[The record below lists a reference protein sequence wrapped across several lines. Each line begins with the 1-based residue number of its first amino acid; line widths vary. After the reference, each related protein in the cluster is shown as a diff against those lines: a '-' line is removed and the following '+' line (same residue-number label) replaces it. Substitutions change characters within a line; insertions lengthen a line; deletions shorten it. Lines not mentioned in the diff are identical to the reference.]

1 MPGRIR
7 TPDLLGRNQL
17 LYPAELRAHKY
28 IYYYKVDFYLLAMLI
43 LTAHAL
49 YSGVSV
55 IKSTASEVK
64 SLVLVLSGKAKLIKI
79 APSGDLS
86 VILALAV
93 TDPLLDSTFII
104 SFSLMDRFLASKGFI
119 STNSSEIISS
129 NPFALPV

>member
-1 MPGRIR
+1 MFHHKLSSSIIKLFFGMPGRIR

-55 IKSTASEVK
+55 INALREPLPEPTFHTEVDEFGNVK
-64 SLVLVLSGKAKLIKI
+64 YFNRK
-79 APSGDLS
+79 
-86 VILALAV
+86 
-93 TDPLLDSTFII
+93 
-104 SFSLMDRFLASKGFI
+104 
-119 STNSSEIISS
+119 EIIELQLKRSS
-129 NPFALPV
+129 SLSNLKNLGLF